1 MTSTYTRVVCIL
13 IAVERS
19 KLLIALE
26 IVSRQS
32 SPARG
37 KDSGRASAIEI
48 TRSVEGQLKLQRQR
62 ERERERERERDPMLR
77 GTSGGGH
84 QRARPN
90 SPALPKAS
98 KFHSIK
104 RILVFS

>member
-62 ERERERERERDPMLR
+62 EREREKETRCCAEPAVVDTNERDLI
-77 GTSGGGH
+77 H
-84 QRARPN
+84 RP
-90 SPALPKAS
+90 SRKPASSIRLSVSSFSAS
-98 KFHSIK
+98 
-104 RILVFS
+104 

>member
-1 MTSTYTRVVCIL
+1 MTIRTQVVCVL

-19 KLLIALE
+19 KLLIAVG

-48 TRSVEGQLKLQRQR
+48 TRSVGGQLKLQR
-62 ERERERERERDPMLR
+62 ERERERERETRC
-77 GTSGGGH
+77 
-84 QRARPN
+84 RAE
-90 SPALPKAS
+90 PAWWTPPS
-98 KFHSIK
+98 ET
-104 RILVFS
+104 